1 MPDRGGTFDEVD
13 SANEFSKIQHIF
25 ENIPK
30 RYNLAA
36 SPKKRRAVPAR
47 HTLQQRWT
55 INYDGVHGMTRT
67 AQAAARGP
75 GETSQLQELD
85 SDKGT
90 LAARVYEQIR
100 DEITRGILEPG
111 QKLTLDF
118 LRERYSLGMTP
129 LREALYRLSVSMLV
143 TVEDRRGF
151 RVAAISPENLEE
163 VITLRSEIEILLLRS
178 SFQHADLTWEGRI
191 VAAFHHLQRT
201 AEFKPRQAPYTAE
214 WEAAHREFHTALL
227 SAARLPMLQEFHR
240 SLWDHAARYR
250 NLAHAIG
257 HGKDVFEGH
266 KQLMEA
272 AIARDAEAAC
282 ALLNRHI
289 SLATGDIMEKLFP
302 AKTTSK

>member
-1 MPDRGGTFDEVD
+1 MGLILPTNFRKF
-13 SANEFSKIQHIF
+13 NIFSKFFESAIIWPPHKQVRHPSAYTRQH
-25 ENIPK
+25 
-30 RYNLAA
+30 
-36 SPKKRRAVPAR
+36 
-47 HTLQQRWT
+47 RWA

-67 AQAAARGP
+67 AQAAAREMP
-75 GETSQLQELD
+75 QLQELD
-85 SDKGT
+85 NDKGT

-111 QKLTLDF
+111 QKLTLEF
-118 LRERYSLGMTP
+118 LRERYGLGMTP

-151 RVAAISPENLEE
+151 RVAPISPENLAE

-178 SFQHADLTWEGRI
+178 AFQHADLSWEGRI

-250 NLAHAIG
+250 NLAHAVG
-257 HGKDVFEGH
+257 HGNDVFEGH

-272 AIARDAEAAC
+272 AIARDAESAC
-282 ALLNRHI
+282 ALLSRHI
-289 SLATGDIMEKLFP
+289 SLATADIMERLFP
-302 AKTTSK
+302 AKTERK